1 MEITTGIAN
10 VLISIVFGQD
20 YEILKSVIDKFKRQK
35 EYQNN
40 PDALSIKIIELTNS
54 FKKSAELMNEVEVQF
69 AKQKEVA
76 MKLKEEAETNQVIA
90 SLNKKEVEAIN
101 RIISATV
108 KGEGKKATR
117 VTIVSS
123 AIFCIIG
130 LVGGLLI
137 QNFAN
142 IVK

>member
-1 MEITTGIAN
+1 
-10 VLISIVFGQD
+10 
-20 YEILKSVIDKFKRQK
+20 VIDKFKRQK